1 MTRITKR
8 NEDVLRAFIGMKEA
22 GIYELREHFGI
33 DIKNY
38 LYALHKCGYIKVSR
52 TVRRQI
58 ACQKPEHKPCMRDM
72 HMYAITDKGRLLL
85 QNLDFPPARQMQAL
99 KVPAKRPQ
107 PKPQP
112 QPMKSPP
119 PPKSVQKDSVP
130 MRAVPDKHVSV
141 NVMTAEI
148 DGREVKITYGAGFEY
163 EVYRPAPD
171 RSRNYTP
178 RPIRGILA

>member
-1 MTRITKR
+1 MTRLIPK
-8 NEDVLRAFIGMKEA
+8 NEAVLRAVLKLVKATSQDVEDSLGYPVIPA
-22 GIYELREHFGI
+22 
-33 DIKNY
+33 IKS
-38 LYALHKCGYIKVSR
+38 LHTCGLLETVAK
-52 TVRRQI
+52 VRRTT
-58 ACQKPEHKPCMRDM
+58 KVGHSRDM
-72 HMYAITDKGRLLL
+72 RVYAITEHGRQKLSDA
-85 QNLDFPPARQMQAL
+85 DFPPVRKMQAL

-141 NVMTAEI
+141 NVMMAEI

>member
-1 MTRITKR
+1 MTRLIPK
-8 NEDVLRAFIGMKEA
+8 NESVFRAVLKLVKATSQDVEDLLGYAAIPA
-22 GIYELREHFGI
+22 
-33 DIKNY
+33 IKS
-38 LYALHKCGYIKVSR
+38 LHACGLLETVA
-52 TVRRQI
+52 TVRRTT
-58 ACQKPEHKPCMRDM
+58 KVGHSRDM
-72 HMYAITDKGRLLL
+72 RVYAITEKGRQKLSGA
-85 QNLDFPPARQMQAL
+85 DFPPARQMQAI

-163 EVYRPAPD
+163 EKYTPAPD

>member
-1 MTRITKR
+1 MTRLIPK
-8 NEDVLRAFIGMKEA
+8 NESVLRAVLKLVKATSQDVEDLLGYAAIPA
-22 GIYELREHFGI
+22 
-33 DIKNY
+33 IKS
-38 LYALHKCGYIKVSR
+38 LHTCGLLETVA
-52 TVRRQI
+52 TVRRTT
-58 ACQKPEHKPCMRDM
+58 KVGHSRDM
-72 HMYAITDKGRLLL
+72 RVYAVTEHGRQKL
-85 QNLDFPPARQMQAL
+85 QDADFPPARQMQDL

>member
-1 MTRITKR
+1 MTRLIPK
-8 NEDVLRAFIGMKEA
+8 NEAVLRAVLKLVKATSQDVEDLLGYPVIPA
-22 GIYELREHFGI
+22 
-33 DIKNY
+33 IKS
-38 LYALHKCGYIKVSR
+38 LHTCGLLETVAK
-52 TVRRQI
+52 VRRTT
-58 ACQKPEHKPCMRDM
+58 KVGHSRDM
-72 HMYAITDKGRLLL
+72 RVYAITEHGRQKLSDA
-85 QNLDFPPARQMQAL
+85 DFPPVRKMQAL

-112 QPMKSPP
+112 MKSPP
-119 PPKSVQKDSVP
+119 PQKETNLHQMQSFIVP
-130 MRAVPDKHVSV
+130 MPISGHR
-141 NVMTAEI
+141 VMMAEI